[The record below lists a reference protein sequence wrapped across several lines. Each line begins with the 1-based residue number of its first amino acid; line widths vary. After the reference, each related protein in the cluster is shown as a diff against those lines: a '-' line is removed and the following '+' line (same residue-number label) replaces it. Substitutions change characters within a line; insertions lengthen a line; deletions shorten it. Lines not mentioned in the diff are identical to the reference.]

1 MHFKDAI
8 RGNDAQNCMF
18 KEKAIIFRNAIGT
31 SKKELKNKSLYCSGE
46 KFYQYNKLCT
56 QQEVH

>member
-18 KEKAIIFRNAIGT
+18 KENIVFRNVIGT
-31 SKKELKNKSLYCSGE
+31 SKRAKNKSLYCSGE